1 MRRQR
6 WWWIGGAVAV
16 TAGLGVLLAQQRA
29 VDVELGAV
37 SEGPLAVTVREV
49 GTTRVRGHADVH
61 APVAGRWVPAALEVG
76 DTVRAGTLLGVLY
89 PVPMDPTAQ
98 AQARARVG
106 AADAIVREADAN
118 VARVRT
124 AVDEAARTLRRAER
138 VGAAGGMAPQE
149 VERARDALTAGT
161 SELESATMRASAAAF
176 ERRAAHAVL
185 ASTGGT
191 AGAVRI
197 VAPLAG
203 SLLQWFAE
211 HERVVSA
218 GTPLAEVGD
227 ARDLEVLV
235 PMLTTDAARV
245 LPDAPVVLVFGRAA
259 DSVMG
264 RVRRVEPSAF
274 TKVSA
279 LGVDEQR
286 VNVVVTAPATGAHIG
301 AQFRAQATVTVWR
314 TPLARRVPV
323 AALMRDAEQWFVF
336 AVDGNGATGRAR
348 RRVVTIGERNDEWA
362 EVRGGLTAG
371 TRVVLYPGDA
381 LRDGTRVRA
390 RVAPRT
396 RRTPE

>member
-1 MRRQR
+1 MRRR
-6 WWWIGGAVAV
+6 MWWGIGGGLVASAVVAV
-16 TAGLGVLLAQQRA
+16 VFARQRA
-29 VDVELGAV
+29 ADVDVGVV
-37 SEGPLAVTVREV
+37 SEGALAVTVSEV

-89 PVPMDPTAQ
+89 PVPMDPTAR

-118 VARVRT
+118 VARART
-124 AVDEAARTLRRAER
+124 AVEEAARTLRRAER

-149 VERARDALTAGT
+149 VERARDALTTGT
-161 SELESATMRASAAAF
+161 SELESATMRSRAAAF
-176 ERRAAHAVL
+176 ERAAARAVL
-185 ASTGGT
+185 ASTNGSE
-191 AGAVRI
+191 GAVRI
-197 VAPLAG
+197 VAPLSG
-203 SLLQWFAE
+203 SLLQWLAE
-211 HERVVSA
+211 HERVVSP

-245 LPDAPVVLVFGRAA
+245 LPDAPVALVFGRAA
-259 DSVMG
+259 DSVTG

-301 AQFRAQATVTVWR
+301 AQFRAQAWVTVWS
-314 TPLARRVPV
+314 TPQATRVPV

-336 AVDGNGATGRAR
+336 ALDGNGSTGRVR
-348 RRVVTIGERNDEWA
+348 RRAVTVGERNDELA
-362 EVRGGLTAG
+362 EVRGGLAVG

-390 RVAPRT
+390 REPVRT

>member
-1 MRRQR
+1 MRRSV
-6 WWWIGGAVAV
+6 WWWSGGGVAV
-16 TAGLGVLLAQQRA
+16 VAVVAVVLARQRA
-29 VDVELGAV
+29 TDVEVDVV
-37 SEGPLAVTVREV
+37 SEGPLSVTVSEV

-61 APVAGRWVPAALEVG
+61 APVAGRWVPAALEAG
-76 DTVRAGTLLGVLY
+76 DTVRVGMPLGVLY
-89 PVPMDPTAQ
+89 PVPMDPTAR

-106 AADAIVREADAN
+106 AAEALVREAEAN

-149 VERARDALTAGT
+149 VERARDALAAGT
-161 SELESATMRASAAAF
+161 SELESATMRSRAAAF
-176 ERRAAHAVL
+176 ESRATWAVL
-185 ASTGGT
+185 ASAEGRE
-191 AGAVRI
+191 GAVRI
-197 VAPLAG
+197 VAPLVG
-203 SLLQWFAE
+203 SLLQWLAE

-218 GTPLAEVGD
+218 GAPLAEVGD

-245 LPDAPVVLVFGRAA
+245 RPDAPVVLVFGSAA
-259 DSVMG
+259 DSVIG

-286 VNVVVTAPATGAHIG
+286 VHVVVTAPATGAHIG
-301 AQFRAQATVTVWR
+301 AQFRAEARVTVWS
-314 TPLARRVPV
+314 TPRARRVPV
-323 AALMRDAEQWFVF
+323 AALMRDAEQWVVF
-336 AVDGNGATGRAR
+336 ALDGNGSMGRVHR
-348 RRVVTIGERNDEWA
+348 RAVTVGERNDDLA
-362 EVRGGLTAG
+362 EVRGGLAVG

-390 RVAPRT
+390 REPART